1 LNNTL
6 DSKTKTQKLDSALPF
21 PFGTLCDAY
30 LAKPPPASLAINTNL
45 GENSIS
51 GEAWYPVIVECAH
64 PLESIEQIYR
74 VRFIGFEYVTLVP
87 LSHLRPLSIEFSKS
101 LEDIK

>member
-1 LNNTL
+1 LL
-6 DSKTKTQKLDSALPF
+6 DSKKSNPIPF

-30 LAKPPPASLAINTNL
+30 LAKPPPSSLALNNNL
-45 GENSIS
+45 GDNSNS
-51 GEAWYPVIVECAH
+51 GEAWYPVIVECTH
-64 PLESIEQIYR
+64 SLESREQIYR

-101 LEDIK
+101 LENIK